1 VQVIDT
7 VELFRLHQKRMLS
20 LRYLC
25 SYLLRRN
32 IQTGNHDSIEDAY
45 AALDLYRKYC
55 ELKEAGALQGV
66 IQELYAWGAQNAWQP
81 VVWRNDQPCPADQVP

>member
-1 VQVIDT
+1 MIDT

-25 SYLLRRN
+25 AYLLRRT

-45 AALDLYRKYC
+45 AALDLYHKYR
-55 ELKEAGALQGV
+55 ELKEAGQLQGV
-66 IQELYAWGAQNAWQP
+66 IQELYAWGAQNAWTAT
-81 VVWRNDQPCPADQVP
+81 VVWRDNQPFPADQAP